1 MSVALELQ
9 QSRCIDNDEEG
20 TVDWG
25 TSHELNPL
33 ETLMWRVDTDPMM
46 RSTVMALEVLDV
58 APDWDRLVAAHE
70 WASRMVP
77 RFGDRVL
84 EPLGVLGTPVWS
96 ADSHLDLHYHLRRA
110 RLGGNGGW
118 SELLIAA
125 EQLAMTP
132 FDRARPPWEAV
143 LIEGLPEGKA
153 AYLLKLH
160 HALTDGLGLT
170 QLLSEIHSRQ
180 RAHDPRKPQPP
191 EATHLKVD
199 RAQYLSRQLRR
210 DIGAVPAT
218 IRVGGATVVRG
229 LRGPA
234 RFARDAIRYANS
246 ARRVLSPPAAAGLPL
261 LAARGT
267 SWRFVALDVDFAD
280 LRGAAKVAGGSL
292 NDAFLASLLAA
303 FRLYH
308 DRSHAPL
315 SEDTTMPVS
324 VPVSIRRNS
333 DGAGGNHFAP
343 ARLACPVGVVDP
355 AVRIKMIGEL
365 MRDARSEPALESAAL
380 VAPVLARMP
389 ASLLVRMAGAT
400 TAGNDLQ
407 ASNVPGV
414 QEEMY
419 MAGAKIERIYPFA
432 PLPGCAAM
440 IALHTYN
447 GVCCIG
453 ANLDVAAVTD
463 PALFAGCLSDGF
475 AEVLDLKS
483 GARGPVVLA

>member
-1 MSVALELQ
+1 
-9 QSRCIDNDEEG
+9 
-20 TVDWG
+20 VDWG
-25 TSHELNPL
+25 TSPELNAL
-33 ETLMWRVDTDPMM
+33 ETLMWRADTNPMM
-46 RSTVMALEVLDV
+46 RSTVMAIEVLDV

-77 RFGDRVL
+77 RFSDRVL

-96 ADSHLDLHYHLRRA
+96 TDSHLDLHYHLRRV
-110 RLGGNGGW
+110 RLGGDGSW
-118 SELLIAA
+118 SELLTMA

-132 FDRARPPWEAV
+132 FDRSRPPWEAV
-143 LIEGLPEGKA
+143 LVEGLPAGKA

-170 QLLSEIHSRQ
+170 HLLSEIHSRQ
-180 RAHDPRKPQPP
+180 RAHNPRKPQPR

-210 DIGAVPAT
+210 DLGAVPAA
-218 IRVGGATVVRG
+218 IRVAGATVVRG

-234 RFARDAIRYANS
+234 GFTRDAIRYVDS
-246 ARRVLSPPAAAGLPL
+246 ARRVLSPPAASGLPL

-280 LRGAAKVAGGSL
+280 LRGAAKAAGGSL
-292 NDAFLASLLAA
+292 NDAFLAALLAA

-308 DRSHAPL
+308 DRSNAPL
-315 SEDTTMPVS
+315 SADDTMPVS
-324 VPVSIRRNS
+324 VPVSIRRS
-333 DGAGGNHFAP
+333 VGAGENHFAP
-343 ARLACPVGVVDP
+343 ARLAGPVGIVDP
-355 AVRIKMIGEL
+355 AVRIKTIGQL
-365 MRDARSEPALESAAL
+365 MRDARDEPALESATL
-380 VAPVLARMP
+380 ITPVLARIP
-389 ASLLVRMAGAT
+389 ASLLVRIAGAT

-414 QEEMY
+414 QEDMY
-419 MAGAKIERIYPFA
+419 LAGARIERIYPFA

-440 IALHTYN
+440 ISLHTYN

-463 PALFAGCLSDGF
+463 PALFARCLADGF
-475 AEVLDLKS
+475 AEVLDLTS
-483 GARGPVVLA
+483 ATADPVVLA

>member
-1 MSVALELQ
+1 MST
-9 QSRCIDNDEEG
+9 DEEEQ
-20 TVDWG
+20 VDWG

-33 ETLMWRVDTDPMM
+33 ETLMWRADTDPMM
-46 RSTVMALEVLDV
+46 RSTVMAIEVLDV

-96 ADSHLDLHYHLRRA
+96 ADTHLDLHYHLRRV

-118 SELLIAA
+118 SQLLITA

-132 FDRARPPWEAV
+132 FDRSRPPWEAV
-143 LIEGLPEGKA
+143 LVEGLPDGKA

-160 HALTDGLGLT
+160 HALSDGLGLT

-180 RAHDPRKPQPP
+180 RAHNPDKPQPP
-191 EATHLKVD
+191 QTTRLNVARGE
-199 RAQYLSRQLRR
+199 YLSRQLRR
-210 DIGAVPAT
+210 DLGAVPAA
-218 IRVGGATVVRG
+218 IRFGGATVLRG
-229 LRGPA
+229 LRGPVG
-234 RFARDAIRYANS
+234 FARDAISYLNS
-246 ARRVLSPPAAAGLPL
+246 ARRVLSPPAASGLPL

-267 SWRFVALDVDFAD
+267 SWRFVALDVNFAD
-280 LRGAAKVAGGSL
+280 LRAAAKAAGGSL
-292 NDAFLASLLAA
+292 NDAFLAALLAA

-308 DRSHAPL
+308 DRSDAPL
-315 SEDTTMPVS
+315 PPDATMPVS
-324 VPVSIRRNS
+324 VPVSIRRHS
-333 DGAGGNHFAP
+333 DRAGGNHFAP
-343 ARLACPVGVVDP
+343 ARLACPVGTVDP
-355 AVRIKMIGEL
+355 AIRIKVIGQL
-365 MRDARSEPALESAAL
+365 MREARSEPALESATL
-380 VAPVLARMP
+380 VAPALARMP

-400 TAGNDLQ
+400 TSGNDLQ

-414 QEEMY
+414 QEDLY
-419 MAGAKIERIYPFA
+419 LAGARIERIYPFA

-440 IALHTYN
+440 ICLHTYN

-463 PALFAGCLSDGF
+463 PALFARCLSDGF
-475 AEVLDLKS
+475 TEVLELTS
-483 GARGPVVLA
+483 AAGEPVVLA